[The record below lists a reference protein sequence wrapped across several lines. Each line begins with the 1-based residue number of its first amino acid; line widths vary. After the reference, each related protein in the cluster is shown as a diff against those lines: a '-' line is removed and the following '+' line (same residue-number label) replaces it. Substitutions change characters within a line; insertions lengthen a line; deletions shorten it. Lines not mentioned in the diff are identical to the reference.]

1 MFVPNEYLTLKLAA
15 QRSRE
20 CTERA
25 ERAYRLRQACVDQR
39 GWIAMGLCRVVSA
52 LGCLLV
58 ALGKRLES
66 VNSPSVAA
74 PRASSA

>member
-1 MFVPNEYLTLKLAA
+1 MFVPSEYLTLKLTA

-25 ERAYRLRQACVDQR
+25 KRTYRLRKARIDQR
-39 GWIAMGLCRVVSA
+39 GWIEMGLCRVVSA
-52 LGCLLV
+52 IGCLLV

-66 VNSPSVAA
+66 ANRPSVAA
-74 PRASSA
+74 PRASNA

>member
-20 CTERA
+20 CSERA
-25 ERAYRLRQACVDQR
+25 ERAYKLRQACIDQR
-39 GWIAMGLCRVVSA
+39 GWIQMTLCKAVSA
-52 LGCLLV
+52 IGCLLV

-66 VNSPSVAA
+66 VNRPSVAA
-74 PRASSA
+74 PRASNA